1 MKISRVFRLT
11 FFIIT
16 DDNENLDEKE
26 KIDMFRDQD
35 DSESVGNL
43 LKLLYLNSL
52 DGDPKPIF
60 VLGKETEN
68 VKKIIQI
75 LYKRVGMPGDPP
87 GNLVP
92 QIKRVQAKKTRE
104 IK

>member
-1 MKISRVFRLT
+1 MADI
-11 FFIIT
+11 FFLIA
-16 DDNENLDEKE
+16 DDENLDE

-35 DSESVGNL
+35 DSESLGNL

-60 VLGKETEN
+60 VLDKETEN

-87 GNLVP
+87 GNLCVC
-92 QIKRVQAKKTRE
+92 TRQVNV
-104 IK
+104 IAFQLPTNL